1 MARLSAVSFFLRIRV
16 LEPLMHHLGQDTNHD
31 DDTIA
36 TVDTFEHRP
45 PTMSAR
51 ERSRAAIQA
60 LREEDDKYQIMKT
73 IFCKVTLFLILFP
86 PLAYLVVLSI
96 KPRYTDEDSREQWS
110 QISFEV
116 VAQIASMTMSG
127 DGSVIAFGSLGCVN
141 IFSVDPWLVMDS
153 ICESEIDLFGS
164 KLSLSEKG
172 SILAVNGYLPDVS
185 SQPGFVRTYQYDGT
199 SWTVMGQDLVG
210 EVRTD
215 FFGISHDLSAD
226 GNVLVVG
233 ASGTSTVHTYVYN
246 SSHWNP
252 VGRSIQSLDDRFGH
266 SVALSSRGDVVAIGA
281 PSLDTNGTVGIY
293 RIEGSS
299 GWKLAAKI
307 QGHVIGETM
316 GESIALTVNGPR
328 LNVVA
333 SSRSLDSMSSR
344 VQVFESNESDEW
356 SQLGSDIVY
365 PEVNEVHVDLSG
377 DATLL
382 AIGSHPNAKL
392 VSTTATLSEEQFVIP
407 GGGRVALSAGER
419 PRRLAV
425 EDGHYIAVYQESK

>member
-1 MARLSAVSFFLRIRV
+1 MY
-16 LEPLMHHLGQDTNHD
+16 HLGQDTNHD

-36 TVDTFEHRP
+36 TMDTFEHRP
-45 PTMSAR
+45 PAMNAR
-51 ERSRAAIQA
+51 ERSRAAIEA
-60 LREEDDKYQIMKT
+60 LREEDDKYKIMAP

-86 PLAYLVVLSI
+86 LVAYLIVLST
-96 KPRYTDEDSREQWS
+96 KPRYTDEDSQKLWS
-110 QISFEV
+110 KIAFES
-116 VAQIASMTMSG
+116 VAQITSMTMSG
-127 DGSVIAFGSLGCVN
+127 DGSVIAFSSLGCVN
-141 IFSVDPWLVMDS
+141 IFSVDPWLFMHS
-153 ICESEIDLFGS
+153 ICESEIDLFAS

-172 SILAVNGYLPDVS
+172 SILAVSGFLQDVS

-226 GNVLVVG
+226 GNVLAVG

-252 VGRSIQSLDDRFGH
+252 LGQSIQGLDDRFGH
-266 SVALSSRGDVVAIGA
+266 AVALSSRGDVVAIGA
-281 PSLDTNGTVGIY
+281 PSLDTNGTVCIY

-307 QGHVIGETM
+307 QGNVIGETL

-333 SSRSLDSMSSR
+333 SSRSLDSTSSR
-344 VQVFESNESDEW
+344 IQVFESNKSDEW
-356 SQLGSDIVY
+356 GQLGSDIVY

-382 AIGSHPNAKL
+382 AIGSHPNVNL
-392 VSTTATLSEEQFVIP
+392 FTTTSTLAEEQFITP
-407 GGGRVALSAGER
+407 GGGQVALSAGKG

-425 EDGHYIAVYQESK
+425 VGTDGGDDYIAVYQESN